1 MLKTSIVIDA
11 EPAVVDAEVD
21 DATTGLE
28 LRTDGEQR
36 FAALRT
42 VERAWL
48 PVRQFG
54 HGAGLSAS
62 ARRTSIA
69 LCGCIEYRPAQLPSF
84 AVGLATS
91 ARRAFVQS
99 IRSASAG

>member
-1 MLKTSIVIDA
+1 MLQTSLVIDA

-69 LCGCIEYRPAQLPSF
+69 LCGC
-84 AVGLATS
+84 S
-91 ARRAFVQS
+91 AA
-99 IRSASAG
+99 